1 LRKFL
6 LVAIVV
12 SLVLGTASV
21 ALLFG
26 SVQQDPHAGHNSSE
40 AAQHHKQDPHAGHN
54 SSEAAQHHKGGKMST
69 YDPDSALGAGER
81 HVYNDDDVVGSISI
95 KGIGGQDYQAVKASE
110 RESGAIEYHV
120 LAKNPLDLYRQS
132 FYETVLPDVHKA
144 YHELGMK
151 VEPVVYFYENK
162 QRAGDFLPLSV
173 ALLRKDHSYE
183 VGFYVEKKPIRGHL

>member
-1 LRKFL
+1 MRKFL

-26 SVQQDPHAGHNSSE
+26 SVQ
-40 AAQHHKQDPHAGHN
+40 QDPHAGHN

-144 YHELGMK
+144 YLELGMK

>member
-12 SLVLGTASV
+12 LLVLGTASV

-26 SVQQDPHAGHNSSE
+26 SVQQDPHAGHHSSE
-40 AAQHHKQDPHAGHN
+40 AAQHHKGGKMSTYDP
-54 SSEAAQHHKGGKMST
+54 AQHHKGGKMST

>member
-12 SLVLGTASV
+12 LLVLGTASV

-26 SVQQDPHAGHNSSE
+26 SVQQDPHAGH
-40 AAQHHKQDPHAGHN
+40 AAHH
-54 SSEAAQHHKGGKMST
+54 EGGKMST

-95 KGIGGQDYQAVKASE
+95 KGMGGQDYQAVKASE

-132 FYETVLPDVHKA
+132 FYETVLPDVQKA
-144 YHELGMK
+144 YLELGMK